1 MAYTGTAYGD
11 VSPRVGIIAEVKML
25 EHAEPILVLQKFGDP
40 KPQPKNKGQT
50 VKFRRPVP
58 FAAAITPLT
67 EGVTPAGKK
76 MAYQDVTVTMA
87 QYGDFS
93 ELTDVIADTHEDPV
107 LQDMTMLLGEQAGET
122 FEILT
127 WGVISGG
134 TSVIYANGAARNAVN
149 TAITLAKLRLAS
161 RSLKAQRAKKITKIL
176 APSVNVSTKPVEAAF
191 VVVAHTDCE
200 ADIRGL
206 DGFKSVAEY
215 GTRQPLCPEEIGSVE
230 DFRFVLSPVLKS
242 LPDAGGAKGT
252 MVSTSGTNAD
262 VYPMVVL
269 AQNAFGIVPL
279 KGNGGPGSIVPM
291 ILNPNTP
298 RGGDPLGQR
307 GSASWK
313 SWFAAVRLNELWM
326 TRIEVAVTAL

>member
-1 MAYTGTAYGD
+1 MPTTTYGD
-11 VSPRVGIIAEVKML
+11 ISPRIGIIAEVKML

-58 FAAAITPLT
+58 FAAATTPLA
-67 EGVTPAGKK
+67 EGVTPSSQK
-76 MAYQDVTVTMA
+76 MAYQDVTVGMS
-87 QYGDFS
+87 QYGAWT
-93 ELTDVIADTHEDPV
+93 EITDVIADTHEDPV
-107 LQDMTMLLGEQAGET
+107 LQDVQMLLGEQAAET
-122 FEILT
+122 FEVLT

-134 TSVIYANGAARNAVN
+134 TSVIYANGTARNGVN
-149 TAITLAKLRLAS
+149 TPISLGKLRLAS
-161 RSLKAQRAKKITKIL
+161 RSLKKQRAKKITKIL
-176 APSVNVSTKPVEAAF
+176 APSVNVATKPVEAAF
-191 VVVAHTDCE
+191 VVVAHTDCDS
-200 ADIRGL
+200 DIRGL
-206 DGFKSVAEY
+206 AGFKSVAEY

-230 DFRFVLSPVLKS
+230 EFRFVLSPVLTS
-242 LPDAGGAKGT
+242 LPDAGGAKGS
-252 MVSTSGTNAD
+252 MVSTGGTSAD

-269 AQNAFGIVPL
+269 SQNCFGIVPL

-291 ILNPNTP
+291 VLNPNTP

-313 SWFAAVRLNELWM
+313 SWFAAVRLNELWL

>member
-58 FAAAITPLT
+58 FAAATTPLT

-176 APSVNVSTKPVEAAF
+176 APSVNVATKPVEAAF
-191 VVVAHTDCE
+191 VVVAHTDCDS
-200 ADIRGL
+200 DIRGL
-206 DGFKSVAEY
+206 AGFKSVAEY

-230 DFRFVLSPVLKS
+230 EFRFVLSPVLTS

-252 MVSTSGTNAD
+252 MVSTGGTSAD

-269 AQNAFGIVPL
+269 SQNCFGIVPL
-279 KGNGGPGSIVPM
+279 KGNGGPGSILPM
-291 ILNPNTP
+291 VLNPNTP

>member
-1 MAYTGTAYGD
+1 MATTTYGD
-11 VSPRVGIIAEVKML
+11 ISPRVGIIAEVKML
-25 EHAEPILVLQKFGDP
+25 EHAEPILVLQKFGDA
-40 KPQPKNKGQT
+40 KPQPKNKCQV

-58 FAAAITPLT
+58 FAAATTPLT
-67 EGVTPAGKK
+67 EGVTPSSQK

-87 QYGDFS
+87 QYGATT
-93 ELTDVIADTHEDPV
+93 EITDVIEDTHEDPV
-107 LQDMTMLLGEQAGET
+107 LQDVVMLLGEQAAET
-122 FEILT
+122 FEVLT

-134 TSVIYANGAARNAVN
+134 TSVIYANGSARNAVN
-149 TAITLAKLRLAS
+149 TPISLAKLRLAS

-176 APSVNVSTKPVEAAF
+176 AASVSVNTKPVEAAF
-191 VVVAHTDCE
+191 VIVAHTDCE
-200 ADIRGL
+200 SDIRGL
-206 DGFKSVAEY
+206 AGFKSVAEY

-230 DFRFVLSPVLKS
+230 EFRFVLSPVLKS
-242 LPDAGGAKGT
+242 LPDAGGAKGA
-252 MVSTSGTNAD
+252 MFSTTGTSAD

-279 KGNGGPGSIVPM
+279 KGNGGPGSVVPM
-291 ILNPNTP
+291 VLNPNTP

-313 SWFAAVRLNELWM
+313 SWFAAARLNELWM

>member
-1 MAYTGTAYGD
+1 MSYTGTAYGD

-58 FAAAITPLT
+58 FAAATTPLT

-149 TAITLAKLRLAS
+149 TPISVAKLRLAS
-161 RSLKAQRAKKITKIL
+161 RSMKAQRAKKITKIL
-176 APSVNVSTKPVEAAF
+176 AASVNVATKPVEAAF

-206 DGFKSVAEY
+206 AGFKSVAEY

-252 MVSTSGTNAD
+252 MVSTSGTSAD

>member
-1 MAYTGTAYGD
+1 MPITTYGD
-11 VSPRVGIIAEVKML
+11 ISPRVGIIAEVKML

-50 VKFRRPVP
+50 VKFCRPVP
-58 FAAAITPLT
+58 FAPATTPLT
-67 EGVTPAGKK
+67 EGVTPASKK
-76 MAYQDVTVTMA
+76 MAYQDVTVGMS
-87 QYGDFS
+87 QYGDWC
-93 ELTDVIADTHEDPV
+93 EITDVIADTHEDPV
-107 LQDMTMLLGEQAGET
+107 LQDVQMLLGEQAGET
-122 FEILT
+122 FELLT

-134 TSVIYANGAARNAVN
+134 TNVIYANGSARNGVN
-149 TAITLAKLRLAS
+149 TAISLNKLRLAA
-161 RSLKAQRAKKITKIL
+161 RSLKKQRAKKITKIL
-176 APSVNVSTKPVEAAF
+176 APSVNVATKPVEAAF
-191 VVVAHTDCE
+191 VVVAHTDCDS
-200 ADIRGL
+200 DIRGL
-206 DGFKSVAEY
+206 AGFKSVAEY

-230 DFRFVLSPVLKS
+230 EFRFVLSPVLAS
-242 LPDAGGAKGT
+242 LPDAGGAKGS
-252 MVSTSGTNAD
+252 MVSTGGTSAD

-313 SWFAAVRLNELWM
+313 SWFTAVRLNELWL